1 MSLAYV
7 LACTKA
13 TLLEGSASTGLS
25 ETWSGSEFIVAI
37 DGIAFNENITMDSYV
52 LWRIGVATGLDTTG
66 PSLFN
71 PLGTC
76 RAISAADAERLNNA
90 PYPKRTCRA
99 VKDSC
104 VSRGERTIKLG
115 WYTIAGKAYDHALE
129 TCRRSRPSINHRAI
143 NLLA

>member
-13 TLLEGSASTGLS
+13 SLRKSSPGNIG
-25 ETWSGSEFIVAI
+25 TWSGGDFLVSI
-37 DGIAFNENITMDSYV
+37 DGIVFNENITMDSYV

-76 RAISAADAERLNNA
+76 RAISEADAERLNNA
-90 PYPKRTCRA
+90 TYPKRTCRA

-104 VSRGERTIKLG
+104 VSRGERSIEVG
-115 WYTIAGKAYDHALE
+115 WYTLTGKAYDHALE

>member
-1 MSLAYV
+1 MVS
-7 LACTKA
+7 
-13 TLLEGSASTGLS
+13 
-25 ETWSGSEFIVAI
+25 I
-37 DGIAFNENITMDSYV
+37 DGILFNENITMDSYV

-76 RAISAADAERLNNA
+76 RAISEADAERLNNA
-90 PYPKRTCRA
+90 YVFTKRTCRA

-104 VSRGERTIKLG
+104 VSRGERSIEVRGLG
-115 WYTIAGKAYDHALE
+115 YTIAGKAYDHALE
-129 TCRRSRPSINHRAI
+129 TCRRSRPSVHHRAI